1 MKYLLPDSLMNPP
14 EPLSVTVLG
23 AGGTGGEVLN
33 LLVRLHMG
41 LLALGSQG
49 LQVRVYDP
57 AVFREAN
64 LGRQRCLP
72 SEVGQYKALALVNR
86 INLAFGLAWEAYPAA
101 INGEAL
107 VENVPDILI
116 GCVDKARVRQD
127 IANTFSDSRHDAY
140 GDYFDTCLWL
150 DMGNSRYQGQA
161 VLGELLH
168 DRTNEFRL
176 PHVADLFPALSQPEQ
191 FDEDDTPS
199 CSLAE
204 VIGPN
209 GQDLLINPI
218 VANHGI
224 NLLWLLLTTGVLE
237 NHGVIVDSRAMTTM
251 PMPVSQEAWA
261 FYGYSGSKIEKAA

>member
-1 MKYLLPDSLMNPP
+1 MKYQLPNSLMGAHS
-14 EPLSVTVLG
+14 PLAVTVLG
-23 AGGTGGEVLN
+23 AGGTGGEVLS

-41 LLALGSQG
+41 LLALGGKG

-72 SEVGQYKALALVNR
+72 AEIGQYKASALVNR
-86 INLAFGLAWEAYPAA
+86 INVAFGLAWEAYPARVDA
-101 INGEAL
+101 DMLMEDM
-107 VENVPDILI
+107 PDILI
-116 GCVDKARVRQD
+116 GCVDKASVRHE
-127 IANTFSDSRHDAY
+127 IAAVAAEYREDGYIDDPT
-140 GDYFDTCLWL
+140 TCLWL

-168 DRTNEFRL
+168 DRTNDFRL

-204 VIGPN
+204 AIGPN

-218 VANHGI
+218 VATHGI
-224 NLLWLLLTTGVLE
+224 NLLWQLLTTGVLD
-237 NHGVIVDSRAMTTM
+237 NHGVIVDSRAMTTT
-251 PMPVSQEAWA
+251 PMPVSREAWA
-261 FYGYSGSKIEKAA
+261 FYGYSDKTLSKVA